1 MEIFVSIDG
10 VLRNTIQKFD
20 YHYKDYYLNT
30 DSETEETFN
39 YGVNEDPIS
48 IQNLLN
54 TYRFQSVDEFNK
66 FLYFEFPI
74 EIYGHAGLSYNQT
87 ATDFNKLVFENP
99 QVNFTL
105 IGLSEKGKSKPASL
119 FFLSKNGIMCD
130 NITFSSPEKIEE
142 LWKKCDV
149 WITDDIHV
157 INNCPKN
164 KLSIKFNTFYNN
176 HFTNKQQINKLSEIK
191 TEWLKYSEKNIIST
205 LTRSLKNV
213 KQVIKSKMKME
224 KRHSKLTFLNTKS

>member
-30 DSETEETFN
+30 ESTEEETFD
-39 YGVNEDPIS
+39 YGINGEPVS
-48 IQNLLN
+48 IENLLS
-54 TYRFQSVDEFNK
+54 TYRFQSIDEFNR
-66 FLYFEFPI
+66 FLYFDFPI
-74 EIYGHAGLSYNQT
+74 EIYGHAGLSYNQA
-87 ATDFNKLVFENP
+87 ATDFNKMVFENP
-99 QVNFTL
+99 NIKFTI

-119 FFLSKNGIMCD
+119 FFLSKNGIICD
-130 NITFSSPEKIEE
+130 NIKFSNPENIKD
-142 LWKKCDV
+142 LWKECDL

-164 KLSIKFNTFYNN
+164 KTVIKFNTFYNN

-191 TEWLKYSEKNIIST
+191 KEWLKYSEKTITSI
-205 LTRSLKNV
+205 LMGLVENV
-213 KQVIKSKMKME
+213 KQVIKSKTKMVPQ
-224 KRHSKLTFLNTKS
+224 H